1 MERTIDRFKVTS
13 SPHIRDTDNVT
24 RIMGD
29 VILALLPATALA
41 VYMFGLKALLLI
53 AVTVGAAVATEAVC
67 QNIRKQPITIND
79 LSAVV
84 TGLLLALNL
93 PAGAPLWM
101 GAIGAIFAIFIVK
114 QVFGGLGENFMNP
127 ALAARV
133 FLAVSYPKLMGQFID
148 PATDALSA
156 ATPLALLKEGSYSE
170 MPSMLDSFIGTV
182 SGSMGEISAAALLL
196 GGLYLLFRKVIT
208 WEIPVLFIG
217 TIFLGSL
224 VAYGFDFQVALL
236 AVLSGGV
243 FLGGFFM
250 ATDYATTPI
259 HFTGRMVFA
268 VGAGLLTVLIRRV
281 GAYPEGVMFAILLMN
296 AFTPAIEKFTAPKV
310 FGGAK

>member
-1 MERTIDRFKVTS
+1 MERTSDHFKVTS
-13 SPHIRDTDNVT
+13 SPHIRDVDTVT
-24 RIMGD
+24 RLMGD

-41 VYMFGLKALLLI
+41 VYLYGLRALLLI
-53 AVTVGAAVATEAVC
+53 VTTVVAAVATEAIC
-67 QNIRKQPITIND
+67 QKVRQQPITITD

-101 GAIGAIFAIFIVK
+101 GALGAAFAIFIVK

-133 FLAVSYPKLMGQFID
+133 FLAVSYPKLMGLYLD

-156 ATPLALLKEGSYSE
+156 ATPLALLKDGNLTE
-170 MPSMLDSFIGTV
+170 MPSMMASFLGTV
-182 SGSMGEISAAALLL
+182 SGSIGESSAAALLI
-196 GGLYLLFRKVIT
+196 GGLYLLARKVIT
-208 WEIPVLFIG
+208 WEIPVLFIATVFAG
-217 TIFLGSL
+217 TFLF
-224 VAYGFDFQVALL
+224 YGFDVQLALL
-236 AVLSGGV
+236 AILSGGI

-250 ATDYATTPI
+250 ATDYATSPI
-259 HFTGRMVFA
+259 HFNGRVVFA
-268 VGAGLLTVLIRRV
+268 IGAGLLTVLIRRF

-296 AFTPAIEKFTAPKV
+296 AFTPAIEKLTAPKI